1 MPKNKKDA
9 QVEEFMQVMQPRTKK
24 ARTWANDDLALDAS
38 NISVTDS
45 TMKGGDVSDAALGT
59 NHEDEVE
66 GILEEVDDLEWM
78 KRRMQRG
85 IKSVDES
92 KAFSQDVDDDKSTER
107 IEGASKVRDFHFFS
121 FFP

>member
-24 ARTWANDDLALDAS
+24 ARTWANDDSALDAS

-45 TMKGGDVSDAALGT
+45 NMKGGDVSDAALGT

-66 GILEEVDDLEWM
+66 GVVEEVDDLEWM

-85 IKSVDES
+85 IKSVDEL

-107 IEGASKVRDFHFFS
+107 IEGVSKVRDFHSFS

>member
-24 ARTWANDDLALDAS
+24 ARTWANDDSALDAS
-38 NISVTDS
+38 NIPVTDS

-59 NHEDEVE
+59 SHGDEVE
-66 GILEEVDDLEWM
+66 GVVEEVDDLEWM

-107 IEGASKVRDFHFFS
+107 IEGASKVCDYHFFS